1 MSMRFIHI
9 TDTHI
14 SPEPDFEHYGHRTL
28 ANLEV
33 VVDAI
38 NALTFPFDFVLH
50 SGDVVE
56 DRSEAGYQAAKRSLR
71 RLRAPVYYVA
81 GNHDDADLLCRV
93 LTGRSAAGGR
103 LDYAWMV
110 NGVQVAVF
118 DTRGV
123 HDPSGTLTGQQL
135 SAVRALCTPDGPPL
149 VICLHHPPLPL
160 DSPWLDQGWVVP
172 QGVAPTMLL
181 EEGPQFLGAIR
192 PARQRIR
199 GVFFGHVHRAYQ
211 VVKDGVLFSS
221 APSVFGQLLT
231 WPDQKDPVPAPHEPG
246 GFCVVTVTAGET
258 IVRQHAVARPA
269 GQP

>member
-1 MSMRFIHI
+1 MRFIHI

-14 SPEPDFEHYGHRTL
+14 APQPDFEHYGHPTL
-28 ANLEV
+28 ANLDV

-56 DRSEAGYQAAKRSLR
+56 DRSEAAYKVARRSLQ

-81 GNHDDADLLCRV
+81 GNHDDADLLRRV
-93 LTGRSAAGGR
+93 LMGGTVAGGR
-103 LDYAWMV
+103 LDYEWMV
-110 NGVQVAVF
+110 DGVQVAVF
-118 DTRGV
+118 DTRGTR
-123 HDPSGTLTGQQL
+123 DPAGALTDRQL
-135 SAVRALCTPDGPPL
+135 AGVKALCTPQGPPL

-160 DSPWLDQGWVVP
+160 DSLWLDRGWTVP
-172 QGVAPTMLL
+172 QGVVPNMLL
-181 EEGPQFLGAIR
+181 EQGPQFLEAIR
-192 PARQRIR
+192 PARERIR

-221 APSVFGQLLT
+221 APSAFGQLLT
-231 WPDQKDPVPAPHEPG
+231 WPDQRDPVPAIHEPA

-258 IVRQHAVARPA
+258 IVRQHAVPRPA
-269 GQP
+269 